1 MSNSDWVPTARLRFV
16 EREVPLDN
24 PGQLVTKRTVRI
36 LQQYWAQD
44 VPGYMRKRAEGG
56 WRDVEI
62 EEETAP

>member
-16 EREVPLDN
+16 KREIPGVEGGVPAYTL
-24 PGQLVTKRTVRI
+24 RI

-44 VPGYMRKRAEGG
+44 VPGYMRKSAEGG